1 MTMAIILENYKDR
14 LIDKTVDLYLKTFKA
29 IQIVGPKW
37 CGKTWTSMHHGNSII
52 RLTDI
57 EKRNLAKLNPKLI
70 LSEDIPEVIDEWQL
84 VPELWDAIRNECD
97 LRTSKG
103 NYILTGSTALL
114 DKEEKSKIKHSGIG
128 RIIKIKMFPMST
140 FELGKSL
147 DYISLMDMYD
157 EKEINKLVNPFDIY
171 EITRLIINGGWPENL
186 GLTTSEVDGLLA
198 REYIKSLV
206 ENDINDNNNDAGFF
220 FDSQKMMMVLKSL
233 ARNESSYAAETT
245 ILKDCFSFTND
256 EEQTL
261 NKRTLSRYL
270 DILEKLYIINNQEAY
285 STNYRSSSRVGKK
298 AKRRFVDSS
307 LAAALLGLT
316 SEKLIDDLNTFGLLF
331 ESLVVRDL
339 NVYMEYYRGHIYA
352 FRDNLSN
359 DEVDA
364 IVEFSDGEYGAIEI
378 KLGDNQIADAIK
390 SLTKFNNKV
399 EKKPK
404 FLCVIVG
411 IGSGL
416 TRDPKSGVYIVPYN
430 TLGMHFNI

>member
-1 MTMAIILENYKDR
+1 MAIKLENYKER
-14 LIDKTVDLYLKTFKA
+14 LIDKAIDLYLRTFKA

-37 CGKTWTSMHHGNSII
+37 CGKTWTSMHHGNSIV

-57 EKRNLAKLNPKLI
+57 EKRKLALLNPKLV
-70 LSEDIPEVIDEWQL
+70 LNETIPEVIDEWQL

-114 DKEEKSKIKHSGIG
+114 AKEEKSKIKHTGTG
-128 RIIKIKMFPMST
+128 RIIKIKMFPMT
-140 FELGKSL
+140 TLELGKSL
-147 DYISLMDMYD
+147 DYISLIDMY
-157 EKEINKLVNPFDIY
+157 EGKEINKLINPFDIH
-171 EITRLIINGGWPENL
+171 ELTSLITNGGWPENL
-186 GLTTSEVDGLLA
+186 GLTDPETDGLLA
-198 REYIKSLV
+198 REYIKSVV
-206 ENDINDNNNDAGFF
+206 ENDINENYNDDNFS
-220 FDSQKMMMVLKSL
+220 FDPQKMLMILKSL
-233 ARNESSYAAETT
+233 ARNESTYAAEAT
-245 ILKDCFSFTND
+245 ILRDCFNFSD
-256 EEQTL
+256 DKEQTL

-285 STNYRSSSRVGKK
+285 SANYRSSTRVGKK
-298 AKRRFVDSS
+298 IKRRFVDPS

-316 SEKLIDDLNTFGLLF
+316 SEKLINDLNTFGLLF

-339 NVYMEYYRGHIYA
+339 NVYMEYYRGHVYA

-378 KLGDNQIADAIK
+378 KLGENQIAEAIK
-390 SLTKFNNKV
+390 SLTKFNDKI

-430 TLGMHFNI
+430 TLGMHFSS

>member
-1 MTMAIILENYKDR
+1 MPIKLENYRKR
-14 LIDKTVDLYLKTFKA
+14 LIDKTIDLYLQTFKA

-57 EKRNLAKLNPKLI
+57 ENRNLAKLNPKLV
-70 LSEDIPEVIDEWQL
+70 LNNDIPEVIDEWQL

-97 LRTSKG
+97 LRSKRG
-103 NYILTGSTALL
+103 NFILTGSTALL
-114 DKEEKSKIKHSGIG
+114 DKEEKSKIKHSGTG

-147 DYISLMDMYD
+147 DYISLMDMY
-157 EKEINKLVNPFDIY
+157 EGKEINKMVNSFDIY
-171 EITRLIINGGWPENL
+171 ELTKLILNGGWPENL
-186 GLTTSEVDGLLA
+186 DFSNPETDGLIA
-198 REYIKSLV
+198 KEYIKSV
-206 ENDINDNNNDAGFF
+206 VKNDINENNNDESFT
-220 FDSQKMMMVLKSL
+220 FDTQKMLMILKSL
-233 ARNESSYAAETT
+233 ARNESSYVSEAT
-245 ILKDCFSFTND
+245 ILNDCFNFKND
-256 EEQTL
+256 KEETL
-261 NKRTLSRYL
+261 NKKTLSKYL
-270 DILEKLYIINNQEAY
+270 DILEKLYIINNQEAF
-285 STNYRSSSRVGKK
+285 STNYRSSSRVGKR
-298 AKRRFVDSS
+298 AKRRFIDPS

-316 SEKLIDDLNTFGLLF
+316 SEKMINDLNTFGLLF

-339 NVYMEYYRGHIYA
+339 NVYMEYYRGKVYA

-378 KLGDNQIADAIK
+378 KLGNNQIDDAIK
-390 SLTKFNNKV
+390 SLTKFNDKV

-411 IGSGL
+411 IASGL
-416 TRDPKSGVYIVPYN
+416 TRDPKTCVYVVPYN
-430 TLGMHFNI
+430 TLGIHFND

>member
-1 MTMAIILENYKDR
+1 MAIKLENYKER
-14 LIDKTVDLYLKTFKA
+14 LIDKTIDLYLKTFKA

-37 CGKTWTSMHHGNSII
+37 CGKTWTSMHHGNSIV

-57 EKRNLAKLNPKLI
+57 EKRNLALLNPKLV
-70 LSEDIPEVIDEWQL
+70 LNETIPEVIDEWQL

-114 DKEEKSKIKHSGIG
+114 AKEEKSKIKHTGTG
-128 RIIKIKMFPMST
+128 RIIKIKMFPMT
-140 FELGKSL
+140 TLELGKSL
-147 DYISLMDMYD
+147 DYISLIDMY
-157 EKEINKLVNPFDIY
+157 EGKEINKLINPFDIH
-171 EITRLIINGGWPENL
+171 ELTSLITNGGWPENL
-186 GLTTSEVDGLLA
+186 GLTDPETDGLLA
-198 REYIKSLV
+198 REYIKSVV
-206 ENDINDNNNDAGFF
+206 ENDINENYNDDNFS
-220 FDSQKMMMVLKSL
+220 FDSQKMLMILKSL
-233 ARNESSYAAETT
+233 ARNESTYAAEAT
-245 ILKDCFSFTND
+245 ILRDCFNFSD
-256 EEQTL
+256 DKEQTL

-285 STNYRSSSRVGKK
+285 SANYRSSTRVGKK
-298 AKRRFVDSS
+298 IKRRFVDPS

-316 SEKLIDDLNTFGLLF
+316 SEKLINDLNTFGLLF

-339 NVYMEYYRGHIYA
+339 NVYMEYYRGHVYA

-378 KLGDNQIADAIK
+378 KLGENQIAEAIK
-390 SLTKFNNKV
+390 SLTKFNDKI
-399 EKKPK
+399 EKKTK

-416 TRDPKSGVYIVPYN
+416 TIDPKSGVYIVPYN
-430 TLGMHFNI
+430 TLGMHFSS

>member
-1 MTMAIILENYKDR
+1 MSIKLENYKER
-14 LIDKTVDLYLKTFKA
+14 LIDKTIDLYLTTFKA

-37 CGKTWTSMHHGNSII
+37 CGKTWTSMHHGNSIV

-57 EKRNLAKLNPKLI
+57 EKRKLAILSPKLI
-70 LSEDIPEVIDEWQL
+70 LNENIPEVIDEWQL

-97 LRTSKG
+97 QRVSNG
-103 NYILTGSTALL
+103 NFILTGSTALL
-114 DKEEKSKIKHSGIG
+114 DKEEKSKIKHTGTG
-128 RIIKIKMFPMST
+128 RIIKINMFPMTTS
-140 FELGKSL
+140 ELGKSL
-147 DYISLMDMYD
+147 DYISLMDMY
-157 EKEINKLVNPFDIY
+157 EGKEINKLVDPFDIY

-186 GLTTSEVDGLLA
+186 GLSNPESDGLLA
-198 REYIKSLV
+198 REYIKSVV
-206 ENDINDNNNDAGFF
+206 ENDINENYNDDKFL
-220 FDSQKMMMVLKSL
+220 FDSQKMMMILKSL
-233 ARNESSYAAETT
+233 ARNESSYAAEAT
-245 ILKDCFSFTND
+245 ILRDCFNFSND

-285 STNYRSSSRVGKK
+285 STNYRSGSRVGKK
-298 AKRRFVDSS
+298 AKRRFVDPS

-316 SEKLIDDLNTFGLLF
+316 SEKLIHDLNTFGLLF

-339 NVYMEYYRGHIYA
+339 NVYMEYHRGHVYA

-378 KLGDNQIADAIK
+378 KLGDNQIDEAIK
-390 SLTKFNNKV
+390 SLTKFNDNV
-399 EKKPK
+399 AKKPK

-416 TRDPKSGVYIVPYN
+416 TRDPKSGVYVVPYH
-430 TLGMHFNI
+430 TLGMHFNV

>member
-1 MTMAIILENYKDR
+1 MPIKLENYKER
-14 LIDKTVDLYLKTFKA
+14 LIDKTIELYLKTFKA

-37 CGKTWTSMHHGNSII
+37 CGKTWTSMHHGNSIV

-57 EKRNLAKLNPKLI
+57 EKRKLAALNPKLI
-70 LSEDIPEVIDEWQL
+70 LNENIPEVIDEWQL

-97 LRTSKG
+97 LRVSKG
-103 NYILTGSTALL
+103 NFILTGSTALL
-114 DKEEKSKIKHSGIG
+114 DKKEKSKIKHTGTG
-128 RIIKIKMFPMST
+128 RIIKINMFPMT
-140 FELGKSL
+140 TLELGKSL
-147 DYISLMDMYD
+147 DYISLMDMY
-157 EKEINKLVNPFDIY
+157 EGKEINKLVDPFDIY

-186 GLTTSEVDGLLA
+186 GLSNLESDGLLA
-198 REYIKSLV
+198 REYIKSVV
-206 ENDINDNNNDAGFF
+206 ENDVNENYNDDKFL
-220 FDSQKMMMVLKSL
+220 FDSQKMMMILKSL
-233 ARNESSYAAETT
+233 ARNESSYAAEAT
-245 ILKDCFSFTND
+245 ILRDCFNFSND

-298 AKRRFVDSS
+298 AKRRFVDPS

-316 SEKLIDDLNTFGLLF
+316 SEKLINDLNTFGLLF

-339 NVYMEYYRGHIYA
+339 NVYMEYYRGHVYA

-378 KLGDNQIADAIK
+378 KLGSNQIDEAIK
-390 SLTKFNNKV
+390 SLTKFNDNV
-399 EKKPK
+399 AKKPK

-411 IGSGL
+411 IGFGL
-416 TRDPKSGVYIVPYN
+416 TKDPKSGVYVIPYN
-430 TLGMHFNI
+430 TLGMHFNA